1 MKEKTLKFSQLIHS
15 INTYYI
21 YACGAI
27 YTQLQSVHGSYY
39 FFNHLNIARG
49 HNHSLTMPGSLL
61 FKISLLSKRL
71 SKCKQRI
78 PRNVEL
84 LKKKWRE
91 TVKVFNSIIASNLE
105 CLIQI
110 PTVSIFKA
118 INTPLLPY
126 ISEQEKSFQFI
137 SFPIRKQRTFQAL
150 IGRHEPEVIHGF
162 ICQAA
167 LLS

>member
-1 MKEKTLKFSQLIHS
+1 MAPPGTPRDDTLDTHY
-15 INTYYI
+15 T

-71 SKCKQRI
+71 SICEQRI

-91 TVKVFNSIIASNLE
+91 TVKVLNSIIASNID
-105 CLIQI
+105 CLD
-110 PTVSIFKA
+110 FKA

-126 ISEQEKSFQFI
+126 QSRKSLFN
-137 SFPIRKQRTFQAL
+137 SFFFSIRKQRTF
-150 IGRHEPEVIHGF
+150 
-162 ICQAA
+162 
-167 LLS
+167 

>member
-1 MKEKTLKFSQLIHS
+1 MHF
-15 INTYYI
+15 INTLYT

-71 SKCKQRI
+71 SNCKQRI
-78 PRNVEL
+78 PDNVEL

-91 TVKVFNSIIASNLE
+91 TVKDLENIIASNLDH
-105 CLIQI
+105 LIEI
-110 PTVSIFKA
+110 PTFFIFKFHLCYHIRA
-118 INTPLLPY
+118 GKVFSIHF
-126 ISEQEKSFQFI
+126 SF
-137 SFPIRKQRTFQAL
+137 SIRKQ
-150 IGRHEPEVIHGF
+150 
-162 ICQAA
+162 
-167 LLS
+167 